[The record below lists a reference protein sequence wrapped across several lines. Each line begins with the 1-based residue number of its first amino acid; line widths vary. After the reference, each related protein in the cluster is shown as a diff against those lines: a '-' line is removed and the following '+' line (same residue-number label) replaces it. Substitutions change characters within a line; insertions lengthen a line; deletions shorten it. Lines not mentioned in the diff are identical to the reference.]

1 MSVKNTNSLK
11 ARARLSSRLKSTE
24 HRRLLAYFF
33 FLLAFNQQ
41 PAEAAAPLTKILM
54 TTGAFSEREGAVFVA
69 QDQGFFRKY
78 GLDVRF
84 VHVRSGPVG
93 MAALAAGESQL
104 HVGSVTGATLGAVAE
119 GSDAVFVAGLI
130 NKLTGTIIVSPKIK
144 SPSDLRGKT
153 LGVSSMGGGSWVFMM
168 LALDYWGLEPK
179 RDAIT
184 IRVVGDD
191 SVRAQAI
198 SSEIID
204 GAQLGYTF
212 SSTLKSR
219 GYRVLADL
227 AELPIPYQGTG
238 VLARRSFIAA
248 SPDTVENILRALV
261 EAVGFIME
269 PGNKA
274 LVMKSLAKGLR
285 LPRVED
291 AAEGAQSLSS
301 LYERRI
307 YPKVDGI
314 RNVIRLLGTA
324 NEKIRRLKAEDL
336 VDDRFVRKLEKEGR
350 F

>member
-1 MSVKNTNSLK
+1 METKFGRSLT
-11 ARARLSSRLKSTE
+11 L
-24 HRRLLAYFF
+24 F
-33 FLLAFNQQ
+33 FLLLAFSRQ
-41 PAEAAAPLTKILM
+41 PSEAAAPLTKVLM

-78 GLDVRF
+78 GLDVKF

-93 MAALAAGESQL
+93 MAALASGETQL

-130 NKLTGTIIVSPKIK
+130 NRLTGTMVVSPKIK
-144 SPSDLRGKT
+144 SPSDLKGKT
-153 LGVSSMGGGSWVFMM
+153 LGVSSMGGGSWVFTM

-184 IRVVGDD
+184 IRVVGND

-198 SSEIID
+198 ASEVID

-212 SSTLKSR
+212 TSPLKTQ

-227 AELPIPYQGTG
+227 AQLPIPYQGTG
-238 VLARRSFIAA
+238 VITRRSFIGSA
-248 SPDTVENILRALV
+248 PDIVENILRALV
-261 EAVGFIME
+261 EAIGFILE

-285 LPRVED
+285 LPRVEQ
-291 AAEGAQSLSS
+291 AAEGYDSLISF
-301 LYERRI
+301 YERRI
-307 YPKVDGI
+307 YPNVEGI
-314 RNVIRLLGTA
+314 RNVIRLLGA
-324 NEKIRRLKAEDL
+324 PNEKIRRLKAEDL
-336 VDDRFVRKLEKEGR
+336 VDDRFVKKLEQEGR

>member
-1 MSVKNTNSLK
+1 MKIPSGRSVLFV
-11 ARARLSSRLKSTE
+11 L
-24 HRRLLAYFF
+24 
-33 FLLAFNQQ
+33 FLLAFDRQ
-41 PAEAAAPLTKILM
+41 PSEAATPLAKILM

-84 VHVRSGPVG
+84 VHVRSGPIG

-130 NKLTGTIIVSPKIK
+130 NKLTGAIVVSPKIK
-144 SPSDLRGKT
+144 SPSDLKGKA
-153 LGVSSMGGGSWVFMM
+153 LGVSSASGGSWVFTM
-168 LALDYWGLEPK
+168 LALDHWGLEPK
-179 RDAIT
+179 RDGIT
-184 IRVVGDD
+184 IRIVGDD

-198 SSEIID
+198 MSETID

-212 SSTLKSR
+212 ASMLKSR
-219 GYRVLADL
+219 GYPFLADL
-227 AELPIPYQGTG
+227 AQLPIPYQGTG
-238 VLARRSFIAA
+238 VITRRSFIAS
-248 SPDTVENILRALV
+248 SPDIVENVLRALV
-261 EAVGFIME
+261 ESIAFIQE

-274 LVMKSLAKGLR
+274 AVMKSLARGLR

-291 AAEGAQSLSS
+291 AAQGYGSLVTF
-301 LYERRI
+301 YERRI
-307 YPKVDGI
+307 YPNAEGI
-314 RNVIRLLGTA
+314 RNLIRLLGPMS
-324 NEKIRRLKAEDL
+324 EKIRRLKAEDL